1 MTRYTTLGL
10 RDGSCGHAHTTPED
24 AIACIRRFEAT
35 VWRERADAGIEA
47 PWDTDRRVKPLAA
60 ISSPGCSARAL
71 GRLSRCQLDA
81 GHPGAHEAW
90 SRRKPRIAGTTRAP
104 RAEAARAAVLAWLSE
119 HDQVAAHREEVA
131 PDWPS
136 RGAVVEALS
145 YLRRRGLVTRRRSL
159 TDRRKMLW
167 GITERELPAGTVAA
181 LLPLEKS

>member
-1 MTRYTTLGL
+1 MTRYTTIG
-10 RDGSCGHAHTTPED
+10 RRGGSCGHAHATSEAAAT
-24 AIACIRRFEAT
+24 CIRRFEAT
-35 VWRERADAGIEA
+35 VQRERADAGIEA

-104 RAEAARAAVLAWLSE
+104 RAEAARDAVLAWLSE
-119 HDQVAAHREEVA
+119 HDQIVGHREDVA

-136 RGAVVEALS
+136 RAAVVEALA
-145 YLRRRGLVTRRRSL
+145 YLRRRGLVVCRRSL
-159 TDRRKMLW
+159 TDGRKMLW
-167 GITERELPAGTVAA
+167 GITERGRCPAGTVD
-181 LLPLEKS
+181 EENR